1 MRRFLESDSLSKIK
15 NDFSCKE
22 NNSFLIKNLDAIEC
36 VDIPSV
42 TGIEKINNDNIHR
55 QFIYWQDKPKK
66 VISLTFRKNQK
77 KNFSFW
83 EACNF
88 SRISLRAFV
97 YMQGPL
103 YFLTMNRILKTV
115 ALIWKHLVY
124 QDENLWRL
132 PGIQYG

>member
-55 QFIYWQDKPKK
+55 QLIYWQDKPKK

-77 KNFSFW
+77 K
-83 EACNF
+83 
-88 SRISLRAFV
+88 ISHFGKRVTFR
-97 YMQGPL
+97 G
-103 YFLTMNRILKTV
+103 
-115 ALIWKHLVY
+115 
-124 QDENLWRL
+124 
-132 PGIQYG
+132 